1 MAMRHDTISDVLSII
16 KNAERVG
23 KKECVTPASNLAKQ
37 ILLIMQKEGY
47 IGKFEFI
54 DDGRSGKFKIE
65 LKNRINNCNS
75 IKPRYST
82 TYKEFEKWEKRYLP
96 ARDFGII
103 ILTTDKGLMTH
114 KEAKEKKV
122 GGKLIAY
129 VY

>member
-1 MAMRHDTISDVLSII
+1 MPMRHDTISDVLSII

-23 KKECVTPASNLAKQ
+23 KKECVTPASNLAKEM
-37 ILLIMQKEGY
+37 LLIMQREGY

-65 LKNRINNCNS
+65 LKNKINNCNS
-75 IKPRYST
+75 IRPRYSVS
-82 TYKEFEKWEKRYLP
+82 YRDFEKWEKRYLP
-96 ARDFGII
+96 AKDFGII
-103 ILTTDKGLMTH
+103 ILTTDRGLMTH

>member
-1 MAMRHDTISDVLSII
+1 MSMRHDTISDVLSII
-16 KNAERVG
+16 KNAEMVG
-23 KKECVTPASNLAKQ
+23 KKECITPASNLVKQ
-37 ILLIMQKEGY
+37 MLFIMQKEGY

-75 IKPRYST
+75 IRPRYAT
-82 TYKEFEKWEKRYLP
+82 KYTEFEKWEKRYLP

-103 ILTTDKGLMTH
+103 ILSTDKGLMTH

-122 GGKLIAY
+122 GGRLIAY

>member
-16 KNAERVG
+16 KNAEMVG

-37 ILLIMQKEGY
+37 VLLIMQKEGY
-47 IGKFEFI
+47 IGKIEFI

-65 LKNRINNCNS
+65 LKNRINNCNA

-82 TYKEFEKWEKRYLP
+82 KYTEFEKWEKRFLP

-103 ILTTDKGLMTH
+103 ILSTNQGLMTH
-114 KEAKEKKV
+114 NEAKAKKI
-122 GGKLIAY
+122 GGKLISY